1 MIINYSVIIPHYNI
15 PELLVR
21 CINSIPV
28 RPDVQVIVVDDCSPG
43 AEEYIIKYKEL
54 SRPYLE
60 FYSTGKGGSAG
71 RARNVGLDHAK
82 GKWLVFADSDDFF
95 VENIGELFDE
105 YVNAEED
112 IIYFNN
118 KSVLSDNINQSSE
131 RDLRSWMFERF
142 SRTKDESIFR
152 CDCPTPW
159 GRFTKKELVDR
170 INARFDETRYSNDR
184 FFDVYTGIN
193 AHNIRIVDSL
203 CYILT
208 QRTNSLTSNYCS
220 TYKEWKIRYEV
231 AQRVQ
236 DIVDSSQYTMTLGTI
251 PWYMGTLWHNHR
263 SKYPVELI
271 RLLSRP
277 IYFLKVVK
285 QLIRD
290 ISNS

>member
-1 MIINYSVIIPHYNI
+1 MYSMMINYSVIIPHYNI

-60 FYSTGKGGSAG
+60 FYSTEKGGSAG

-82 GKWLVFADSDDFF
+82 GKWLVFADADDFF
-95 VENIGELFDE
+95 VDNIGELFDE

-170 INARFDETRYSNDR
+170 INARFSVSYYSNDI
-184 FFDVYTGIN
+184 FFDVYTGVN
-193 AHNIRIVDSL
+193 AHSIKPVGRI
-203 CYILT
+203 CYVLT
-208 QRTNSLTSNYCS
+208 QRTNSLTGDFCN
-220 TYKEWKIRYEV
+220 TYYEWKIRFEECK
-231 AQRVQ
+231 RVQ
-236 DIVDSSQYTMTLGTI
+236 HIVDNSQYVMTLNTI
-251 PWYMGTLWHNHR
+251 PFFMGTLWHKHR
-263 SKYPVELI
+263 NKFWIEL
-271 RLLSRP
+271 LKLWPQP
-277 IYFLKVVK
+277 IYLLKCIA
-285 QLIRD
+285 QLRR
-290 ISNS
+290 